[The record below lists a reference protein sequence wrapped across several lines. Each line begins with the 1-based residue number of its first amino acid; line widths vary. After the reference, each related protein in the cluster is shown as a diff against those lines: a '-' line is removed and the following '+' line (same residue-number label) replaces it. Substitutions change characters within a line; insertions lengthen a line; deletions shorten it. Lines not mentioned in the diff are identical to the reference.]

1 MADFGFKVDAN
12 ALPEFQER
20 KPFRLITPGD
30 YEAMVTESDITTTSK
45 GGKMLK
51 LTFTIVKGEFEGMKI
66 LSNYNI
72 ENASPKTQEIAWQ
85 HIGKLLKA
93 IGKTSM
99 TRTEDLHDKRLVI
112 SVYNKKEENYIDKDG
127 VERES
132 VKPTITNYEAV
143 AGIVNGTTAT
153 VAAVPDKPWKRV

>member
-1 MADFGFKVDAN
+1 MAEFGFKVDTN
-12 ALPEFQER
+12 ELPEFQER

-30 YEAMVTESDITTTSK
+30 YEAMVTESDITATQK

-51 LTFTIVKGEFEGMKI
+51 LTFTIVKGEFEGSKI
-66 LSNYNI
+66 FSTYNI
-72 ENASPKTQEIAWQ
+72 ENSNPKAQEFAWQ

-93 IGKTSM
+93 IGRSSM
-99 TRTEDLHDKRLVI
+99 TRTEDLHDKRLLI

-132 VKPTITNYEAV
+132 IKPTITNYESV
-143 AGIVNGTTAT
+143 AGAVNSPTAT
-153 VAAVPDKPWKRV
+153 ADNAAAKPWKRA